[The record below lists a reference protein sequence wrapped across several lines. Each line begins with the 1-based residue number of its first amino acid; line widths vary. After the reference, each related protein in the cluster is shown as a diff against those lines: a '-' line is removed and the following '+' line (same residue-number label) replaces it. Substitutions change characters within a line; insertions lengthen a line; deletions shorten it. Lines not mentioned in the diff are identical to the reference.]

1 MCHFV
6 LQPAAI
12 IQMFQLFAFNEI
24 TDMARFEYIILLFV
38 FFCSLFLPVFL
49 PFIGLM
55 DGMNSFYDSFLG
67 GV

>member
-38 FFCSLFLPVFL
+38 FFLF
-49 PFIGLM
+49 
-55 DGMNSFYDSFLG
+55 SFSSCVSAFYWINGWD
-67 GV
+67 